1 MDTIRH
7 IALGCCV
14 ISTVAGMVRTFWPE
28 NGFAPV
34 INAILALYIITAAL
48 QMVRGTDWQ
57 MLAEEIF
64 TLTSTETPQS
74 DSYEQYSQEL
84 GLDVSVQ
91 AIQTVLEQAG
101 VDAVVER
108 KDNICHIMLRHSAD
122 LARAESI
129 LAVSCGT
136 LPYRITAGG
145 GEPDGTAA
153 S

>member
-14 ISTVAGMVRTFWPE
+14 ISTVAGMIRTFWPE
-28 NGFAPV
+28 NSFAPV
-34 INAILALYIITAAL
+34 INAVLALYIITAAL

-64 TLTSTETPQS
+64 SLTATETAQS
-74 DSYEQYSQEL
+74 EVYEQYSQEL
-84 GLDVSVQ
+84 GLDVSVE

-108 KDNICHIMLRHSAD
+108 KGNVCHVMLLHSAD
-122 LARAESI
+122 LARAESV
-129 LAVSCGT
+129 LASSCGT

-145 GEPDGTAA
+145 DEP
-153 S
+153 